1 MERFFRNAVT
11 CFLLFTLCLMFSGNI
26 WAQGGTGEL
35 SGVVTDPSGAVVPDA
50 EVTLSNTATGDK
62 RTTVTTGAGI
72 YRFSALPVGNYVL
85 ETSPQG
91 FKSTKVANVVVSV
104 GTGTVRDIHLELGS
118 TSEQVTVEAGVQMLQ
133 TEDSSLSQLIDRR
146 VWENMPLEARNP
158 NDFVNLIAGAVP
170 EQIAGGTF
178 RGAAVNGTRTGTGN
192 FMLEGVDNNEQG
204 QGGVAIC
211 GTACGQGGANTSL
224 SPDAI
229 QEYRV
234 ITHDFNA
241 EYGKA
246 GGFVTDTVL
255 KSGTNQWHGSAFEY
269 NRVQALAAN
278 NFFSN
283 RSGVKDSLVRNQFG
297 GSVGGPI
304 IKDKTFFYFTTE
316 FHRLRTATPLSG

>member
-1 MERFFRNAVT
+1 MERPFRNAVT
-11 CFLLFTLCLMFSGNI
+11 CFLLMLTLCLLFTCNM

-35 SGVVTDPSGAVVPDA
+35 SGVVTDPSGAVVPNA
-50 EVTLSNTATGDK
+50 HVTLSNNATGAK
-62 RTTVTTGAGI
+62 RTTATTGAGI
-72 YRFSALPVGNYVL
+72 YRFPALPVGSYVL

-91 FKSTKVANVVVSV
+91 FKSTKVANVVVTV
-104 GTGTVRDIHLELGS
+104 GTGTVRDIQLELGG

-133 TEDSSLSQLIDRR
+133 TEDSSVSQLIDRR

-158 NDFVNLIAGAVP
+158 NDFVNLVAGAVP

-192 FMLEGVDNNEQG
+192 FMVEGVDNNEQG

-211 GTACGQGGANTSL
+211 GTACGQGGANTSI

-241 EYGKA
+241 EYGKG
-246 GGFVTDTVL
+246 GGFV
-255 KSGTNQWHGSAFEY
+255 SSHG
-269 NRVQALAAN
+269 Q
-278 NFFSN
+278 
-283 RSGVKDSLVRNQFG
+283 
-297 GSVGGPI
+297 
-304 IKDKTFFYFTTE
+304 
-316 FHRLRTATPLSG
+316 